1 LKDSNLE
8 YGVDYREHKT
18 ERFFELANDTLIEF
32 KTADDPQSLR
42 GAGLNLMWIDEA
54 AFIPDRTAWDV
65 VSPALADK
73 QGGVITTTTPDG
85 KNWFFKEWFG
95 TDTED
100 DDNIGRVQ
108 YTTLDNPYFP
118 RESWEYEKR
127 KKHPLQ
133 FKREFLAAFDSMAG
147 KDLSGEWLNYYD
159 KADLLGKEMYTYIG
173 VDPAISL
180 ADAADHFSMT
190 LIDLEKVSNDVYVLE
205 QFNARIPFPE
215 QVQMIQEWHLKYRP
229 QLIGVEN
236 TAYQAALVQQT
247 ARLSSIPP
255 IAPIHA
261 KGKKSERIL
270 SMAPLFKL
278 GKVRIPRDLDIF
290 IDQWVSYNSEIKNPE
305 DDALDSCEI
314 ALRTAGALL
323 PEIYSYDDDRDPVGI
338 QAIVDSRVP
347 SDKQKGYDEE
357 LGDNW

>member
-1 LKDSNLE
+1 
-8 YGVDYREHKT
+8 
-18 ERFFELANDTLIEF
+18 
-32 KTADDPQSLR
+32 
-42 GAGLNLMWIDEA
+42 
-54 AFIPDRTAWDV
+54 
-65 VSPALADK
+65 
-73 QGGVITTTTPDG
+73 
-85 KNWFFKEWFG
+85 
-95 TDTED
+95 
-100 DDNIGRVQ
+100 
-108 YTTLDNPYFP
+108 
-118 RESWEYEKR
+118 
-127 KKHPLQ
+127 
-133 FKREFLAAFDSMAG
+133 
-147 KDLSGEWLNYYD
+147 
-159 KADLLGKEMYTYIG
+159 
-173 VDPAISL
+173 
-180 ADAADHFSMT
+180 
-190 LIDLEKVSNDVYVLE
+190 
-205 QFNARIPFPE
+205 
-215 QVQMIQEWHLKYRP
+215 MIQEWHLKYRP